1 MRIVVTVLLA
11 AALVAGRPAFAETR
25 GAGAEAGLALG
36 AAFGNLVYLPA
47 KTMVAFLGL
56 PVGAFAGIF
65 TGGSTRAAYAI
76 WVPTASG
83 TWALT
88 PEHLDGTRPI
98 EFFGTDYADRASTAP
113 NAHGTIYD
121 ALYRSR

>member
-1 MRIVVTVLLA
+1 MRIVVTLLLA
-11 AALVAGRPAFAETR
+11 TMLLAGRPASAGQRTP
-25 GAGAEAGLALG
+25 GAEAGLALG

-47 KTMVAFLGL
+47 KTIVAFLGF
-56 PVGAFAGIF
+56 PVGAFAAVF

-88 PEHLDGTRPI
+88 PDHLDGTRPI
-98 EFFGTDYADRASTAP
+98 EFFGTDYADRPSTMP
-113 NAHGTIYD
+113 NDNGTVYD
-121 ALYRSR
+121 ALYRSK